1 MYRVSTPLG
10 IVDVTEDHSLLDIN
24 KKIVK
29 PQECDNNTELLYGFP
44 KEFSTQTKYN
54 QMSKSVFLTTEELE
68 FIKNGTAEFNK
79 IKMGIADAELNKQG
93 LLDRAAKVIDAF
105 NNNERVLIEKY
116 GADSVINMQTGEVTQ
131 KEK

>member
-1 MYRVSTPLG
+1 MY
-10 IVDVTEDHSLLDIN
+10 
-24 KKIVK
+24 K
-29 PQECDNNTELLYGFP
+29 Q
-44 KEFSTQTKYN
+44 KYN
-54 QMSKSVFLTTEELE
+54 QMSKSVFLSNEELE

-79 IKMGIADAELNKQG
+79 IKMGIADAELQKQG

-105 NNNERVLIEKY
+105 NNNEKVLIDKY

>member
-1 MYRVSTPLG
+1 
-10 IVDVTEDHSLLDIN
+10 
-24 KKIVK
+24 
-29 PQECDNNTELLYGFP
+29 
-44 KEFSTQTKYN
+44 
-54 QMSKSVFLTTEELE
+54 MSKSVFLTNEELE

-105 NNNERVLIEKY
+105 SNNERVLIEKY

-131 KEK
+131 KEN

>member
-1 MYRVSTPLG
+1 
-10 IVDVTEDHSLLDIN
+10 
-24 KKIVK
+24 
-29 PQECDNNTELLYGFP
+29 
-44 KEFSTQTKYN
+44 
-54 QMSKSVFLTTEELE
+54 MSKSIFLTTEELD

>member
-1 MYRVSTPLG
+1 
-10 IVDVTEDHSLLDIN
+10 
-24 KKIVK
+24 
-29 PQECDNNTELLYGFP
+29 
-44 KEFSTQTKYN
+44 
-54 QMSKSVFLTTEELE
+54 MSKSVFLTTEELD

-93 LLDRAAKVIDAF
+93 LLERAAKVIDAF
-105 NNNERVLIEKY
+105 TNNEKVLIEKY